1 MWQAM
6 RGFGEE
12 PLHDRRVPSLNIQP
26 DSPGR
31 YGGDGG
37 EGGDGGGGE
46 GDGGGDGGSG
56 GGGEVGCDG
65 GGAAGDGSSVARIRK
80 SEGSIRHATEQTEH
94 GDQPEQ
100 EDRLRVG
107 ENTRTGFQKAG
118 PTRIFSATYFSKRG
132 ENACAQ
138 QRAPTH
144 PPALLAVCT
153 CMAAVLCTHAH
164 TSSSLK
170 TSTAAYYICL
180 DEHGLHGARTVA
192 HGDRCVL
199 ASLP

>member
-46 GDGGGDGGSG
+46 GDGGGDGGFG
-56 GGGEVGCDG
+56 GGGEVGGDG

-80 SEGSIRHATEQTEH
+80 SEGSIRHATEQTEQ
-94 GDQPEQ
+94 GDQAEQ

-107 ENTRTGFQKAG
+107 ENTRTFFLTPQSFQLA
-118 PTRIFSATYFSKRG
+118 YFFEER
-132 ENACAQ
+132 ENACAVT
-138 QRAPTH
+138 APTYPPTH
-144 PPALLAVCT
+144 PPCGLYGAV
-153 CMAAVLCTHAH
+153 VLGTKLTH
-164 TSSSLK
+164 
-170 TSTAAYYICL
+170 
-180 DEHGLHGARTVA
+180 R
-192 HGDRCVL
+192 
-199 ASLP
+199 PF

>member
-94 GDQPEQ
+94 GDQQEQ

-107 ENTRTGFQKAG
+107 ENTRTAPLRGARPESFRVG
-118 PTRIFSATYFSKRG
+118 IFRREGETHVHCSAHP
-132 ENACAQ
+132 
-138 QRAPTH
+138 PTH
-144 PPALLAVCT
+144 PP
-153 CMAAVLCTHAH
+153 
-164 TSSSLK
+164 
-170 TSTAAYYICL
+170 CL
-180 DEHGLHGARTVA
+180 RVVRVHVWRLFWARTLT
-192 HGDRCVL
+192 HRPL
-199 ASLP
+199 

>member
-107 ENTRTGFQKAG
+107 ENTRTGYSKRQARPESFQL
-118 PTRIFSATYFSKRG
+118 RIFRREGKTHVHSSAHP
-132 ENACAQ
+132 
-138 QRAPTH
+138 PTH
-144 PPALLAVCT
+144 PP
-153 CMAAVLCTHAH
+153 
-164 TSSSLK
+164 
-170 TSTAAYYICL
+170 CL
-180 DEHGLHGARTVA
+180 RFVHVWRLFCARTLT
-192 HGDRCVL
+192 HRPL
-199 ASLP
+199 

>member
-80 SEGSIRHATEQTEH
+80 SEGSIRHATEQTEQ
-94 GDQPEQ
+94 GDQAEQ

-107 ENTRTGFQKAG
+107 ENTRTFFLTPQSFQLA
-118 PTRIFSATYFSKRG
+118 YFFEER
-132 ENACAQ
+132 ENACAVT
-138 QRAPTH
+138 APT
-144 PPALLAVCT
+144 
-153 CMAAVLCTHAH
+153 
-164 TSSSLK
+164 
-170 TSTAAYYICL
+170 
-180 DEHGLHGARTVA
+180 
-192 HGDRCVL
+192 
-199 ASLP
+199 